1 MNLDRIAR
9 EMVDVAPPVD
19 LEARIRAR
27 LDAVRPD
34 RHGTWWSWR
43 VGAAVGAA
51 AALALIIGV
60 QVSRSLPAGSAPA
73 DAAAPAGPVVANSP
87 APQFPGSPIAEV
99 RPSRRSKIPTSRPS
113 RVPASQ
119 LSSEELAWMER
130 RMPAL
135 EPLDA
140 LQVDHLRLDS
150 IQPEP
155 LAITPLTMTPVATE
169 GGGFERRDDR

>member
-1 MNLDRIAR
+1 
-9 EMVDVAPPVD
+9 
-19 LEARIRAR
+19 
-27 LDAVRPD
+27 
-34 RHGTWWSWR
+34 
-43 VGAAVGAA
+43 
-51 AALALIIGV
+51 
-60 QVSRSLPAGSAPA
+60 
-73 DAAAPAGPVVANSP
+73 
-87 APQFPGSPIAEV
+87 
-99 RPSRRSKIPTSRPS
+99 
-113 RVPASQ
+113 
-119 LSSEELAWMER
+119 MER